1 MTPWLIAQSA
11 VGALRVNL
19 MRTILTMLGVI
30 IGVAA
35 VIAMVSVGAGAQ
47 ARVTAQIQSLGSNM
61 IIVRS
66 GATTQGG
73 ARLGASTRLTVTED
87 DARAIEKEVP
97 GVAASV
103 PMVRGAVQAE
113 IGNLNWAT
121 TVYGVT
127 PEYFDAREWE
137 VTEGRIFTTEETG
150 GAAKVAILGQSVVRE
165 LFGDADRVGQ
175 VVRLNKVP
183 FTVVGVLDTK
193 GQSNT
198 GQDQDDVI
206 FMPITTA
213 KSKILGTSRD
223 SPGAVYAIAVKVAAA
238 EEMNEVVQQMTEL
251 LRQRHRLRP
260 QEPDDF
266 RLSNL
271 ADVLQ
276 SQEEASG
283 VLTMLLA
290 AIASVSLLVGG
301 IGIMN
306 IMLVSVVERTREIG
320 LRMAIGARSRDV
332 LTQFLLE
339 SVTVSL
345 VGGGLGVALGVAA
358 SFVIGR
364 VAGWTIVIPP
374 EIILISVGFAA
385 AVGVFFGFYPARKA
399 ARLDPIE
406 ALRHE

>member
-11 VGALRVNL
+11 LTALRVNL

-30 IGVAA
+30 IGVGA
-35 VIAMVSVGAGAQ
+35 VIAMVSVGASAQ
-47 ARVTAQIQSLGSNM
+47 ARVAAQIQSLGANLIM
-61 IIVRS
+61 IRS

-73 ARLGASTRLTVTED
+73 ARLGSASKLTITED
-87 DARAIEKEVP
+87 DARAIGTEIPAVS
-97 GVAASV
+97 AAA

-113 IGNLNWAT
+113 NGELNWAT
-121 TVYGVT
+121 SIYGVT
-127 PEYFDAREWE
+127 PDYFAARDWDV
-137 VTEGRIFTTEETG
+137 VTGRLFTSEESA
-150 GAAKVAILGQSVVRE
+150 GAAKVALIGQSVARE
-165 LFGDADRVGQ
+165 LFAGSDPVGQ

-183 FTVVGVLDTK
+183 FTVLGVLEPK
-193 GQSNT
+193 GQSNS
-198 GQDQDDVI
+198 GLDQDDVI
-206 FMPITTA
+206 LMPITTA
-213 KSKILGTSRD
+213 KTKVVGTTRD
-223 SPGAVYAIAVKVAAA
+223 NPGAVYAIAVKVATPD
-238 EEMNEVVQQMTEL
+238 EMSEASDEIAQL

-260 QEPDDF
+260 HDPDDF
-266 RLSNL
+266 RLANL

-276 SQEEASG
+276 TQEESSG

-320 LRMAIGARSRDV
+320 LRMAIGARGRDV

-339 SVTVSL
+339 SVTLSL
-345 VGGGLGVALGVAA
+345 LGGAIGAVLGVGI
-358 SFVIGR
+358 SFAIGYF
-364 VAGWTIVIPP
+364 AGWTIVIPP
-374 EIILISVGFAA
+374 EVILVAVVFSG

-406 ALRHE
+406 ALRYE

>member
-1 MTPWLIAQSA
+1 MSPWLVAQSA
-11 VGALRVNL
+11 IVALRVNL
-19 MRTILTMLGVI
+19 LRTILTMLGVI

-61 IIVRS
+61 IILRS

-73 ARLGASTRLTVTED
+73 ARLGASTRLTITED
-87 DARAIEKEVP
+87 DAHAIGKEIP

-113 IGNLNWAT
+113 NGNLNWAT
-121 TVYGVT
+121 TVYGVSA
-127 PEYFDAREWE
+127 EYFDAREWA
-137 VTEGRIFTTEETG
+137 VTEGRVFTGEEVA
-150 GAAKVAILGQSVVRE
+150 GAAKVTVLGQSVVRE
-165 LFGDADRVGQ
+165 LFGDTTLVGQ

-183 FTVVGVLDTK
+183 FTVVGVLESK
-193 GQSNT
+193 GQSNS
-198 GQDQDDVI
+198 GQDQDDVV
-206 FMPITTA
+206 FMPISTA
-213 KSKILGTSRD
+213 KSKVVGTSRD
-223 SPGAVYAIAVKVAAA
+223 TPGAVYAIAVKVAAA
-238 EEMNEVVQQMTEL
+238 EEMSEVADQMKEL

-260 QEPDDF
+260 SEPDDF

-320 LRMAIGARSRDV
+320 LRMAIGARGRDV

-345 VGGGLGVALGVAA
+345 VGGGLGVILGVGA
-358 SFVIGR
+358 SFVIGH

-374 EIILISVGFAA
+374 QIIVLSVGFAA